1 MGKLSSLETKYNKIF
16 IKSKKDEIGILN
28 TTMNLIVTNEGT
40 KDVSFHVL
48 FAIRGTNLLLVLRNV
63 QASYTENPTGCMSV
77 GRWFCK
83 PEQDMVD
90 MFLKHFMLICFKNKI
105 TEFEIPSMFFLLA
118 EYVTVKRMEYY
129 TQV

>member
-1 MGKLSSLETKYNKIF
+1 MSKISSLETKYNKIF

-48 FAIRGTNLLLVLRNV
+48 FAMRGTNLLLVYRNV
-63 QASYTENPTGCMSV
+63 QANHTKNPTSSMSV

-90 MFLKHFMLICFKNKI
+90 MFLKHFMDICLMNNI
-105 TEFEIPSMFFLLA
+105 SEFEIPSMFFLLA
-118 EYVTVKRMEYY
+118 EYVTIKRMEYY
-129 TQV
+129 TQA